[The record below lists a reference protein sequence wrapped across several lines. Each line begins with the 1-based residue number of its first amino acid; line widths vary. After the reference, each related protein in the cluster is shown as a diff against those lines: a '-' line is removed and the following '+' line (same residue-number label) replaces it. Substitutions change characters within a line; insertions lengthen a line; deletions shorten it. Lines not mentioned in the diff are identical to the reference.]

1 RGPLMR
7 RFLLL
12 FVLLLV
18 AAAPAALAYNILLKN
33 KSIVFAREKY
43 TVKGNKAIITLQN
56 GTVVSYDLDQID
68 VPATEQYNKENPANV
83 APGDAGRERVARV
96 PTAPPPATT
105 LQEVIRRKNM
115 TLGATAPKKEA
126 GPAAAGAAQVVE
138 PAIDQAFHRILD
150 GASITQYRLAGY
162 GGKIRLLATAN
173 TEEAVFNTLAAAAR
187 AVADLGNQGKETTID
202 IVLTTSGGDSG

>member
-1 RGPLMR
+1 MR

-18 AAAPAALAYNILLKN
+18 PADPAARAYNILLKN

-68 VPATEQYNKENPANV
+68 VPATEQYNKENPGNVVSLETGLDRV
-83 APGDAGRERVARV
+83 APV

-105 LQEVIRRKNM
+105 LQEVIR
-115 TLGATAPKKEA
+115 
-126 GPAAAGAAQVVE
+126 
-138 PAIDQAFHRILD
+138 
-150 GASITQYRLAGY
+150 
-162 GGKIRLLATAN
+162 
-173 TEEAVFNTLAAAAR
+173 
-187 AVADLGNQGKETTID
+187 
-202 IVLTTSGGDSG
+202 

>member
-1 RGPLMR
+1 
-7 RFLLL
+7 
-12 FVLLLV
+12 
-18 AAAPAALAYNILLKN
+18 
-33 KSIVFAREKY
+33 
-43 TVKGNKAIITLQN
+43 
-56 GTVVSYDLDQID
+56 VVSLETGLDR
-68 VPATEQYNKENPANV
+68 V
-83 APGDAGRERVARV
+83 APV

-202 IVLTTSGGDSG
+202 IVLTTSGGDSGGSFTMTPDQARQIVNGQLSAADYFLRNVIL